1 MSLGPA
7 GLPLF
12 PALRIEGWRVETGR
26 QTNTQPLQVNQQD
39 DSVRWVYSA
48 SGLWKNPTHLLFHS
62 SGDSVSFKHHS
73 SERKKSDATLLENPD
88 LNWHLCF
95 EIWQLVSSRFK
106 LVIIWQTS
114 HYGLK
119 ASFLL
124 FMKHLR
130 PHFYFK
136 FSTDHKN
143 EFEQWFWLNTV
154 SGSWSKTWSEMQIQ
168 THFHPTKLLELVLS
182 K

>member
-1 MSLGPA
+1 MIVRGEFIQHLGYERTQHICSFTV
-7 GLPLF
+7 L
-12 PALRIEGWRVETGR
+12 ETKWRS
-26 QTNTQPLQVNQQD
+26 QFLLSIILQ
-39 DSVRWVYSA
+39 R
-48 SGLWKNPTHLLFHS
+48 
-62 SGDSVSFKHHS
+62 
-73 SERKKSDATLLENPD
+73 EKKSDATLLENPD

-182 K
+182 KEIPFAHQGCIYFIWSKMQ